1 MKFAIVVPARKGSK
15 SVKNKNLIK
24 INKKHLIEYT
34 LIAANKSDVKL
45 KFILTDDKKI
55 KKISKKYNFN
65 TEYIRPKKVSHS
77 KASLVDTLLDFIRNT
92 EEKYR
97 YDYLV
102 VLQPTSPMRD
112 HSDINNAIKLIIKK
126 KATSLASISESQE
139 HPYEQI
145 IINKKKW
152 KLLFNKSKRFYRRQD
167 FDIKVFFITG
177 AIYII
182 SKASILRYKK
192 IITNNHVNFLMK
204 KLKSLDINDYED
216 IEIAKYLLK
225 K

>member
-24 INKKHLIEYT
+24 INKKHLIENT

-152 KLLFNKSKRFYRRQD
+152 RLLFNKSKRFYRRQD

>member
-126 KATSLASISESQE
+126 K
-139 HPYEQI
+139 
-145 IINKKKW
+145 
-152 KLLFNKSKRFYRRQD
+152 LL
-167 FDIKVFFITG
+167 
-177 AIYII
+177 
-182 SKASILRYKK
+182 L
-192 IITNNHVNFLMK
+192 
-204 KLKSLDINDYED
+204 
-216 IEIAKYLLK
+216 
-225 K
+225 

>member
-1 MKFAIVVPARKGSK
+1 MKFAIVVPARKGSE

-112 HSDINNAIKLIIKK
+112 HRDINNAIKLIIKK

-152 KLLFNKSKRFYRRQD
+152 RLLFNKSKRFYRRQD

>member
-1 MKFAIVVPARKGSK
+1 M
-15 SVKNKNLIK
+15 
-24 INKKHLIEYT
+24 
-34 LIAANKSDVKL
+34 
-45 KFILTDDKKI
+45 TDDKKI

-112 HSDINNAIKLIIKK
+112 HRDINNAIKLIIKK

-152 KLLFNKSKRFYRRQD
+152 RLLFNKSKRFYRRQD

>member
-24 INKKHLIEYT
+24 INEKHLIEYT
-34 LIAANKSDVKL
+34 LIAANKSNIKL

-77 KASLVDTLLDFIRNT
+77 KASLVDTLVDFIRFT
-92 EEKYR
+92 KEKYR

-102 VLQPTSPMRD
+102 VLQPTSPMRN
-112 HSDINNAIKLIIKK
+112 HHDINNAVKLITKK
-126 KATSLASISESQE
+126 KAASLASISESQE

-145 IINKKKW
+145 VIHNKKW
-152 KLLFNKSKRFYRRQD
+152 RLLFSKSKKFYRRQD
-167 FDIKVFFITG
+167 FDIKAFFITG

-182 SKASILRYKK
+182 SKASILRYKQ

-204 KLKSLDINDYED
+204 KLKSLDINDHED

>member
-112 HSDINNAIKLIIKK
+112 HRDINNAIKLIIKK

-152 KLLFNKSKRFYRRQD
+152 RLLFNKSKRFYRRQD

>member
-34 LIAANKSDVKL
+34 LIAAHKSNVKL

-92 EEKYR
+92 EEKHR

-112 HSDINNAIKLIIKK
+112 HRDINNAIKLIIKK

-152 KLLFNKSKRFYRRQD
+152 RLLFNKSKRFYRRQD

-192 IITNNHVNFLMK
+192 IITNNHVNYLMK

>member
-1 MKFAIVVPARKGSK
+1 MTRRLKKFQ
-15 SVKNKNLIK
+15 KNI
-24 INKKHLIEYT
+24 
-34 LIAANKSDVKL
+34 
-45 KFILTDDKKI
+45 ILTQNI
-55 KKISKKYNFN
+55 LA
-65 TEYIRPKKVSHS
+65 KKVSHS

-152 KLLFNKSKRFYRRQD
+152 RLLFNKSKRFYRRQD

>member
-152 KLLFNKSKRFYRRQD
+152 RLLFNKSKRFYRRQD

>member
-34 LIAANKSDVKL
+34 LIAANKSNIKL
-45 KFILTDDKKI
+45 KFILTDDEKI

-77 KASLVDTLLDFIRNT
+77 KASLVDTLVDFIRHT
-92 EEKYR
+92 EEKYS

-102 VLQPTSPMRD
+102 VMQPTSPMRD
-112 HSDINNAIKLIIKK
+112 HHDINNAVKLIKKK

-145 IINKKKW
+145 VINNKKW
-152 KLLFNKSKRFYRRQD
+152 RLLFNKSKRFYRRQD

-182 SKASILRYKK
+182 NKASILRYKK